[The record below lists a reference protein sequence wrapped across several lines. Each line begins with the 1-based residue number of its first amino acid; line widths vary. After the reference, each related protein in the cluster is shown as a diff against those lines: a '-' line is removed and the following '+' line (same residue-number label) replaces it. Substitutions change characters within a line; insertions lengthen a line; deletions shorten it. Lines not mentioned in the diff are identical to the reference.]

1 MELGKQPIQVIS
13 LDDLIAIKRH
23 LGRPKDK
30 TMLLQLE
37 ELKRLQERE
46 DETTQ

>member
-1 MELGKQPIQVIS
+1 MVQVIS

-30 TMLLQLE
+30 AMLLQLE
-37 ELKRLQERE
+37 EIKRLQERE
-46 DETTQ
+46 NETRQ